1 VGVRL
6 HFLIEQWDI
15 CADHGMEEF
24 CEGQIFKSRGYS
36 SL

>member
-6 HFLIEQWDI
+6 HFLEEQREI
-15 CADHGMEEF
+15 CADHGMEGF
-24 CEGQIFKSRGYS
+24 CEGQIFKSGGYS